1 MKVKA
6 ENGKLKGEIGK
17 VKGENLCKR
26 VSENLFSI
34 ATSAA
39 KFQSHV
45 MWLKLVQAS
54 KT

>member
-6 ENGKLKGEIGK
+6 ENGKL
-17 VKGENLCKR
+17 KGENLCKR

-39 KFQSHV
+39 KFQAHAV
-45 MWLKLVQAS
+45 WLKL
-54 KT
+54 